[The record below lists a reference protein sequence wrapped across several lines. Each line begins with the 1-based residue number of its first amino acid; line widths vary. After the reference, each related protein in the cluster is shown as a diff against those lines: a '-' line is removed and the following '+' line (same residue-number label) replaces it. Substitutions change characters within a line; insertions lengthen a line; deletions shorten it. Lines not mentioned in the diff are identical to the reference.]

1 MDDSGYIK
9 IPRYFFSDRLWKA
22 IRTLSECE
30 AWIDL
35 IQSAQCRS
43 TVTIERIVAVG
54 EVTYGRGQYPTSV
67 RCLAKKWGW
76 TTRKVSAFLDLMK
89 RVGAINVEPLQNVSI
104 ITINNFD
111 DFCPQDEEP
120 AGYFDYGKATGN
132 SKNVSP
138 SAPPKALNDSSE
150 LGKAFHPLHH
160 PRRTLVA
167 PSSHPSRAEE
177 VYNSINSRD
186 SSSNECS
193 SYPEGRIDKSFGTAK
208 AVLQS
213 GTAEQ
218 PHPPSA
224 VCYERLV
231 EFFNA
236 ETRGVFGVIK
246 MPLSATR
253 RGMIAARIR
262 EHGEEAFLDAVKRAA
277 QSAFLRGQNNRGWRA
292 TFDWI
297 IRPTN
302 FEKIISG
309 NYDNTGTEHYR
320 AAKGGAGGIDEDFLR
335 GVAEGIARGSLDG
348 DGRDK

>member
-1 MDDSGYIK
+1 MSY
-9 IPRYFFSDRLWKA
+9 W
-22 IRTLSECE
+22 
-30 AWIDL
+30 
-35 IQSAQCRS
+35 
-43 TVTIERIVAVG
+43 
-54 EVTYGRGQYPTSV
+54 RGQYPASI
-67 RCLAKKWGW
+67 RHLAGKWGW
-76 TTRKVSAFLDLMK
+76 SIKAVRGFLAMLK
-89 RVGAINVEPLQNVSI
+89 NAGIIGVENSQGVSI
-104 ITINNFD
+104 ITIKNFD
-111 DFCPQDEEP
+111 DYVDT
-120 AGYFDYGKATGN
+120 AAIALKRAKNKA
-132 SKNVSP
+132 KNGGHSLGTP
-138 SAPPKALNDSSE
+138 NTLKTNDLQAERAQFGHTSETLNALKNSE
-150 LGKAFHPLHH
+150 LQ
-160 PRRTLVA
+160 
-167 PSSHPSRAEE
+167 
-177 VYNSINSRD
+177 RD
-186 SSSNECS
+186 GAHFGHSTGTVPKDSNNNNIYTS
-193 SYPEGRIDKSFGTAK
+193 PEGRIDKSFGTAK

-224 VCYERLV
+224 VCHERLV

-236 ETRGVFGVIK
+236 ETRGVFGTIK

-262 EHGEEAFLDAVKRAA
+262 EHGEETFLDAIKRAA

-320 AAKGGAGGIDEDFLR
+320 AAKSGTGGINEDFLR